1 MRTLKDYHIQVS
13 NSKYELFICTW
24 WL

>member
-13 NSKYELFICTW
+13 NSKYKLFICTW